1 MLLDLIFIVIL
12 ILAVIRGYRKGL
24 IAGIFSF
31 IAIIIGLAAAIKLST
46 VVAGYIDES
55 VRVSREWLPVISFV
69 IVFIIVVLLIR
80 WGANLMQRAI
90 ELAMLGWANRL
101 GGVVFYVAVYTITF
115 SVLMF
120 YAEQIKLIQ
129 PSTIEKSVTYSFFQ
143 PWGPKA
149 IDSLGSV
156 FPFFKG
162 MFTELEKFFDHV
174 AQKIS

>member
-31 IAIIIGLAAAIKLST
+31 IAIIIGLAAAMKLST

>member
-101 GGVVFYVAVYTITF
+101 GGVVFYVAVYTIAF